1 VEVGIKMFAVKAKKS
16 TTKMRHGVKGKQLR
30 FFEAQGVDEL
40 VSICMTLAQELWVV
54 KERLATVEAAAAKK
68 GVLLDEEVEGY
79 AFTPEQRAVV
89 DDEKKQFIDRVFF
102 TLREQAEALDADVKA
117 EPDGPK
123 IP

>member
-1 VEVGIKMFAVKAKKS
+1 MFAVKAKKS

-54 KERLATVEAAAAKK
+54 KERLATVEAAIAEK
-68 GVLLDEEVEGY
+68 GSVTAQDIENY
-79 AFTPEQRAVV
+79 KFNADQRAIV

-102 TLREQAEALDADVKA
+102 TLREQAEALETDVKA
-117 EPDGPK
+117 EPDAPK
-123 IP
+123 VP

>member
-1 VEVGIKMFAVKAKKS
+1 MFAVKAKKS
-16 TTKMRHGVKGKQLR
+16 TAKLRHGVKGKQLR

-68 GVLLDEEVEGY
+68 GLILGNEIEGY
-79 AFTPEQRAVV
+79 AFTPEQRAIVE
-89 DDEKKQFIDRVFF
+89 DEKKQFIDRVFF
-102 TLREQAEALDADVKA
+102 TLREQSEALNAGQA

-123 IP
+123 VP

>member
-1 VEVGIKMFAVKAKKS
+1 MFAVKAKKS
-16 TTKMRHGVKGKQLR
+16 QAKLRHSVKGKQIK

-68 GVLLDEEVEGY
+68 GVVLAQDVEGY
-79 AFTPEQRAVV
+79 AFTPEQRAIV

-102 TLREQAEALDADVKA
+102 TLREQTEALESQGG
-117 EPDGPK
+117 EPEGPK
-123 IP
+123 LP

>member
-1 VEVGIKMFAVKAKKS
+1 MFAVKAKKS
-16 TTKMRHGVKGKQLR
+16 KAKLRHGVKGKQLR

-68 GVLLDEEVEGY
+68 GVMLGDEIEGY
-79 AFTPEQRAVV
+79 AFTPEQHAIVE
-89 DDEKKQFIDRVFF
+89 DEKKQFIDRVFF
-102 TLREQAEALDADVKA
+102 TLREQSEALSAGA

-123 IP
+123 VP